1 MVQLAGYGKLRRGS
15 ELPVKRPLVAD
26 ASGSVKLEIEDQFE
40 GERGPVVKRTKWG
53 TGSMPP
59 TEVIQNSLLNE
70 PSPLGLRLR
79 KSPSLLDLIQMRLSQ
94 ATSSSNSSCTTNN
107 ESLDESKKKDT
118 KSDGF
123 LTINEK
129 MKASNFPASLL
140 RIGTWEYVS
149 RYEGDLVAKCYFA
162 KRKLVWE
169 ILDGGLK
176 SKIEIQWSDITALKA
191 NSPEDGPG
199 TLDIVFL
206 QLARQP
212 LFFRETNPQPR
223 KHTLWQAA
231 SDFTEGQASIHRIHF
246 LQCPQGVLSK
256 HFEKLI
262 QCDPRLCA
270 LSSEP
275 EISLKSPFFE
285 PKSSFLEDHE
295 EYKCHQFDK
304 LKDTYGSAIQESS
317 SSCTSTSASVKNDI
331 RDSVA
336 RLSDVSMGDIHA
348 QDPVIKSGFL
358 KGVNAVGSEVT
369 NLQNS
374 WDQLK
379 ASGLKP
385 SMSVSDFVSQ
395 LEQCISEQITSGN
408 PHLSGATAPAKVML
422 EELVQHLF
430 SDSQVPASDENCV
443 MTKVNSFCSLLQKD
457 VGVVQ
462 SQQMKG
468 ASTSACA
475 GVLHNDSLEH
485 TSVQEDIGT
494 KNATGMPRRDSFGEL
509 LMHLPRI
516 ASLRQFL
523 FDIAEE
529 DCNPS
534 CPASNENSVMMKV
547 NSFCSL
553 LQKDGVVQSQQM
565 KGASTSAGDSAMHND
580 SLDHTLAQ
588 EDTGTKNAT
597 GMSRRDSF
605 GELLMHLPRIASL
618 PQFLFDIAEEDCNPS
633 SPSI

>member
-40 GERGPVVKRTKWG
+40 GERGPVVKRTK
-53 TGSMPP
+53 
-59 TEVIQNSLLNE
+59 
-70 PSPLGLRLR
+70 
-79 KSPSLLDLIQMRLSQ
+79 
-94 ATSSSNSSCTTNN
+94 
-107 ESLDESKKKDT
+107 
-118 KSDGF
+118 
-123 LTINEK
+123 
-129 MKASNFPASLL
+129 
-140 RIGTWEYVS
+140 YVS

-317 SSCTSTSASVKNDI
+317 SSCTSTSASLKNDI

-485 TSVQEDIGT
+485 TSVQEDMGT

-534 CPASNENSVMMKV
+534 SPASNENSVMMKV

-553 LQKDGVVQSQQM
+553 LQKDGVVQNQQM

>member
-1 MVQLAGYGKLRRGS
+1 MVQLAGYGKLRRES
-15 ELPVKRPLVAD
+15 ELPVKRPLVGD
-26 ASGSVKLEIEDQFE
+26 ASGPVKLEIEDQFD
-40 GERGPVVKRTKWG
+40 GERESVVKRTKWG

-94 ATSSSNSSCTTNN
+94 ATASSNSSCITNN
-107 ESLDESKKKDT
+107 ESLDEGEKKDT
-118 KSDGF
+118 KSTGF

-169 ILDGGLK
+169 VLDGGLK

-199 TLDIVFL
+199 TLNLV
-206 QLARQP
+206 LARQP

-223 KHTLWQAA
+223 KHTLWQATC
-231 SDFTEGQASIHRIHF
+231 DFTEGQASIHRIHF
-246 LQCPQGVLSK
+246 LQCPQGVLTK

-285 PKSSFLEDHE
+285 PRSSFLEDHE

-317 SSCTSTSASVKNDI
+317 SSCTSTSAPVKNDM
-331 RDSVA
+331 RDSAA
-336 RLSDVSMGDIHA
+336 RLSDVSMGNIHA
-348 QDPVIKSGFL
+348 QDPVIKAGFL
-358 KGVNAVGSEVT
+358 KGVNAVGSEAT

-385 SMSVSDFVSQ
+385 SMSVSDFVNQ

-430 SDSQVPASDENCV
+430 SDSQVPASDENSV

-457 VGVVQ
+457 VG
-462 SQQMKG
+462 QMKG
-468 ASTSACA
+468 PSTSGGAS
-475 GVLHNDSLEH
+475 VLHNDSLEH
-485 TSVQEDIGT
+485 TLVQEDTGT

-534 CPASNENSVMMKV
+534 SPASDENCVMTKV

-553 LQKDGVVQSQQM
+553 LQKDVGVVQSQQM
-565 KGASTSAGDSAMHND
+565 KGPSTSAMRND
-580 SLDHTLAQ
+580 SSEHTLVE

-597 GMSRRDSF
+597 GIPRRDSF

>member
-123 LTINEK
+123 FTINEK

-317 SSCTSTSASVKNDI
+317 SSCTSTSASLKNDI

-485 TSVQEDIGT
+485 TSVQEDMGT

-534 CPASNENSVMMKV
+534 SPASNENSVMMKV

-553 LQKDGVVQSQQM
+553 LQKDGVVQNQQM